1 MRGNILIPS
10 WIIPSPTYYEW
21 EYPLRHSNPRP
32 VHGRT
37 NELNDFGTVKCLYVI
52 VYAFCWPTQQYYMA
66 ARGYEFYLLVLKV
79 LSSRLLQHEKIKV
92 VSPSGHVMF
101 CLFHRYWWNSYIKH
115 NFFFSANLPECSS
128 SSEKVSMW
136 KFGSSSRKSPVTVPS
151 SHLEAILWMK
161 FQKNRPRAWAGSSL
175 VIG

>member
-10 WIIPSPTYYEW
+10 WIIPFPTYHEW

-128 SSEKVSMW
+128 SSEKVSIW
-136 KFGSSSRKSPVTVPS
+136 KSGSSPRKS
-151 SHLEAILWMK
+151 L
-161 FQKNRPRAWAGSSL
+161 
-175 VIG
+175 